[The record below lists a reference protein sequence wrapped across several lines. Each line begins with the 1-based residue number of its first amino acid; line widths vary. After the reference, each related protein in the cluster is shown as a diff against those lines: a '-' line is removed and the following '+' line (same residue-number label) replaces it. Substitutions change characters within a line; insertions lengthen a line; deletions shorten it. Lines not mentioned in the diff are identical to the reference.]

1 MPQQYTELN
10 IFVGEAAFTFIL
22 GSFYIDVDAIESSL
36 LSWLERHIA
45 NMASLKSWLATIGT
59 DMMVNEPQAKTSA

>member
-22 GSFYIDVDAIESSL
+22 GSFYIDVDAMESSL
-36 LSWLERHIA
+36 LSQKKISIFEDLWIL
-45 NMASLKSWLATIGT
+45 SVGS
-59 DMMVNEPQAKTSA
+59 